1 MGRILTLIR
10 HGQSEWNLKNLFTGW
25 KDPDLT
31 EKGHAEAIA
40 AGKKLKEYGLKFDIA
55 YTSALQRAQ
64 KTAQHILEQM
74 RQSDLEVIKNPA
86 LNERNYGDL
95 SGLNKDEVR
104 QQWGQE
110 QVQMWRRSYTI
121 APPNGESLRDTGA
134 RIWPYYLYHIQPHI
148 LRSQTVLIAAH
159 GNSLRALIMALEGLS
174 GEEIISQEIATGI
187 PIIYT
192 FNPDS
197 TILSK
202 TVLTP

>member
-1 MGRILTLIR
+1 MESQKIF
-10 HGQSEWNLKNLFTGW
+10 FTGW

-40 AGKKLKEYGLKFDIA
+40 AGKKLKESGLKFDIA

-74 RQSDLEVIKNPA
+74 GQSNLEVIKNSA

-95 SGLNKDEVR
+95 AGLNKDEVR

-121 APPNGESLRDTGA
+121 APNGESLRDTGA

-159 GNSLRALIMALEGLS
+159 GNSLRALIMALEGLTS
-174 GEEIISQEIATGI
+174 EQIISQELATGI
-187 PIIYT
+187 PILYT

-197 TILSK
+197 TIASK
-202 TVLTP
+202 TIITP

>member
-1 MGRILTLIR
+1 MGRTLVLIR

-31 EKGHAEAIA
+31 EKGHTEAIT
-40 AGKKLKEYGLKFDIA
+40 AGKKLKAAGLKFDIA

-74 RQSDLEVIKNPA
+74 GQADLQLIKNSA
-86 LNERNYGDL
+86 LNERDYGDL

-110 QVQMWRRSYTI
+110 QVQAWRRSYAI

-134 RIWPYYLYHIQPHI
+134 RVWPYYLYHIQPYI
-148 LRSQTVLIAAH
+148 LRSQTVLVAAH
-159 GNSLRALIMALEGLS
+159 GNSLRALIMALEGLN
-174 GEEIISQEIATGI
+174 GEEIISQELATGI

-192 FNPDS
+192 FNSDS

-202 TVLTP
+202 KIVSS

>member
-1 MGRILTLIR
+1 MGRALVLIR

-40 AGKKLKEYGLKFDIA
+40 AGKKLKESGLKFDIA

-74 RQSDLEVIKNPA
+74 GQSDLEVIKNAA
-86 LNERNYGDL
+86 LNERNYGEL

-110 QVQMWRRSYTI
+110 QVQIWRRSYTV

-148 LRSQTVLIAAH
+148 LRSQTVLVAAH
-159 GNSLRALIMALEGLS
+159 GNSLRALIMALEGLTS
-174 GEEIISQEIATGI
+174 EEIISQELATGI

-197 TILSK
+197 TISSK
-202 TVLTP
+202 TIITP

>member
-1 MGRILTLIR
+1 MRRTLVLIR

-31 EKGHAEAIA
+31 EKGHAEAIE
-40 AGKKLKEYGLKFDIA
+40 AGKNLKAAGLKFDIA

-64 KTAQHILEQM
+64 KTAWHILEQM
-74 RQSDLEVIKNPA
+74 GQSDLQLIKTPA

-95 SGLNKDEVR
+95 AGLNKDAVR
-104 QQWGQE
+104 QQWGE
-110 QVQMWRRSYTI
+110 KQVQIWRRSYTI
-121 APPNGESLRDTGA
+121 APPNGESLRDTAA
-134 RIWPYYLYHIQPHI
+134 RVWPYYLYHIQPHI

-159 GNSLRALIMALEGLS
+159 GNSLRALMMALEDLN
-174 GEEIISQEIATGI
+174 GEEIISQELATGI

-197 TILSK
+197 TISSK
-202 TVLTP
+202 TIITP

>member
-1 MGRILTLIR
+1 MGRTLVLIR

-40 AGKKLKEYGLKFDIA
+40 AGKKLNESGLKFNIA

-74 RQSDLEVIKNPA
+74 GQSNLEIIKSSA

-159 GNSLRALIMALEGLS
+159 GNSLRALIMALEGLTS
-174 GEEIISQEIATGI
+174 EEIISQELATGI
-187 PIIYT
+187 PILYT
-192 FNPDS
+192 FNSDS
-197 TILSK
+197 TIASK
-202 TVLTP
+202 TIITL

>member
-1 MGRILTLIR
+1 MGRTLVLIR

-40 AGKKLKEYGLKFDIA
+40 AGKKLKESGLEFDIA

-64 KTAQHILEQM
+64 KTAQNILEQM
-74 RQSDLEVIKNPA
+74 GQSNLEVIKTSA

-159 GNSLRALIMALEGLS
+159 GNSLRALIMALEGLNS
-174 GEEIISQEIATGI
+174 EEIISQELATGI

-197 TILSK
+197 TISSK
-202 TVLTP
+202 TIISP

>member
-1 MGRILTLIR
+1 MGRTLVLIR

-25 KDPDLT
+25 KDPNLT

-40 AGKKLKEYGLKFDIA
+40 AGKNLKAAGLKFDIA

-74 RQSDLEVIKNPA
+74 GQSDLQLIKNPA

-95 SGLNKDEVR
+95 AGLNKDEVR
-104 QQWGQE
+104 QQWGE
-110 QVQMWRRSYTI
+110 KQVQIWRRSYAI

-134 RIWPYYLYHIQPHI
+134 RVWPYYLYHIQPHI
-148 LRSQTVLIAAH
+148 LRSQTVLVAAH
-159 GNSLRALIMALEGLS
+159 GNSLRALIMALEGLD
-174 GEEIISQEIATGI
+174 GEEIMSQELATGI

-192 FNPDS
+192 FNSDS
-197 TILSK
+197 TISSK
-202 TVLTP
+202 TIITP

>member
-1 MGRILTLIR
+1 MERILVLIR

-74 RQSDLEVIKNPA
+74 GQSDLEVIKNPA

-174 GEEIISQEIATGI
+174 GEEIISQELATGI

>member
-1 MGRILTLIR
+1 MGRRLVLIR

-40 AGKKLKEYGLKFDIA
+40 AGKKLKESGLKFDIA

-74 RQSDLEVIKNPA
+74 GQSNLEVIKSSA

-95 SGLNKDEVR
+95 AGLNKDEVR

-159 GNSLRALIMALEGLS
+159 GNSLRALIMALEGLTS
-174 GEEIISQEIATGI
+174 EEIISQELATGI
-187 PIIYT
+187 PILYT

-197 TILSK
+197 TIASK
-202 TVLTP
+202 TIITP

>member
-1 MGRILTLIR
+1 MTRTLVLVR
-10 HGQSEWNLKNLFTGW
+10 HGQSEWNTKNLFTGW

-31 EKGHAEAIA
+31 KKGCEEAITAGNNLKA
-40 AGKKLKEYGLKFDIA
+40 ADLKFDIA

-64 KTAQHILEQM
+64 KTAQYILKQM
-74 RQSDLEVIKNPA
+74 EQSDLQLIKNQA
-86 LNERNYGDL
+86 LNERDYGDL

-134 RIWPYYLYHIQPHI
+134 RVWPYYLYNIQPYI
-148 LRSQTVLIAAH
+148 LRSKTVLIVAH
-159 GNSLRALIMALEGLS
+159 GNSLRALIMALEGLNS
-174 GEEIISQEIATGI
+174 EEIMSQELATGI
-187 PIIYT
+187 PIVYT

-197 TILSK
+197 TISSK
-202 TVLTP
+202 TIITP

>member
-1 MGRILTLIR
+1 MGRTLVLIR

-40 AGKKLKEYGLKFDIA
+40 AGKKLKESGLKFDIA

-74 RQSDLEVIKNPA
+74 GQSNLEVIKNSA

-159 GNSLRALIMALEGLS
+159 GNSLRALIMALEGLTS
-174 GEEIISQEIATGI
+174 EQIISQELATGI
-187 PIIYT
+187 PILYT

-197 TILSK
+197 TVASK
-202 TVLTP
+202 TIITP

>member
-1 MGRILTLIR
+1 MERILVLIR

-74 RQSDLEVIKNPA
+74 GQSDLEVIKNPA

-134 RIWPYYLYHIQPHI
+134 RICPYYLYHIQPHI

-174 GEEIISQEIATGI
+174 GEEIISQELATGI

-202 TVLTP
+202 TVLAP

>member
-1 MGRILTLIR
+1 MGRILVLIR

-40 AGKKLKEYGLKFDIA
+40 AGKKLKESGLEFDIA

-74 RQSDLEVIKNPA
+74 GQSNLEVIKTPA

-159 GNSLRALIMALEGLS
+159 GNSLRALIMALEGLN
-174 GEEIISQEIATGI
+174 GEEIISQELATGI

-197 TILSK
+197 TIFSK
-202 TVLTP
+202 TIITP

>member
-74 RQSDLEVIKNPA
+74 GQSDLEVIKNPA

-95 SGLNKDEVR
+95 SGLDKDEVR
-104 QQWGQE
+104 QQCGQE

-174 GEEIISQEIATGI
+174 GEEIISQELATGI

-202 TVLTP
+202 KVLTP

>member
-74 RQSDLEVIKNPA
+74 GQSDLEVIKNPA

-110 QVQMWRRSYTI
+110 RVQMWRRSYTI

-174 GEEIISQEIATGI
+174 GEEIISQELATGI

-202 TVLTP
+202 KVLTP

>member
-74 RQSDLEVIKNPA
+74 GQSDLEVIKNPA

-110 QVQMWRRSYTI
+110 RVQMWRRSYTI

-174 GEEIISQEIATGI
+174 GEEIISQELATGI

>member
-1 MGRILTLIR
+1 MERTLVLIR

-31 EKGHAEAIA
+31 EKGHTEAIA
-40 AGKKLKEYGLKFDIA
+40 AGKKLKEAGLKFDTA
-55 YTSALQRAQ
+55 YTSVLQRAQ

-74 RQSDLEVIKNPA
+74 GQPDLKLIKNPA
-86 LNERNYGDL
+86 LNERDYGDL

-104 QQWGQE
+104 QQCGQE

-134 RIWPYYLYHIQPHI
+134 RVWPYYLYHIQPHI
-148 LRSQTVLIAAH
+148 LRSQTVLVAAH
-159 GNSLRALIMALEGLS
+159 GNSLRALIMALEGLDS
-174 GEEIISQEIATGI
+174 EEIISQELATAV

-192 FNPDS
+192 FNADS
-197 TILSK
+197 TIASK
-202 TVLTP
+202 KIITL